1 MSEVNK
7 ESFDTTIAI
16 GELGTQFFHFNGTS
30 KKYEYALPLIDG
42 GGGEYGGDTETSEAP
57 EMDLSYTPKI
67 SGRTT
72 LNDIELT
79 SNYTADRYKK
89 WLEIVSNVDI
99 HNYLELFSDGSAV
112 SYSGTGGMPTITRG
126 TPRTITETIAPQ
138 NVIWIDDVNNV
149 DQETYNE
156 LKDMLGLT
164 DTWSSNYKLP
174 FDEDTIPNKRLEFF
188 KGTNS
193 AE

>member
-16 GELGTQFFHFNGTS
+16 GELGTQFFHFNGIS

-42 GGGEYGGDTETSEAP
+42 GGGEYGGDTETYEAP
-57 EMDLSYTPKI
+57 EMDLPYTPKI

-89 WLEIVSNVDI
+89 WKEIVKVDEI
-99 HNYLELFSDGSAV
+99 GNYLEVFSDGSAV
-112 SYSGTGGMPTITRG
+112 AYSGTGGGPTITRG
-126 TPRTITETIAPQ
+126 NPRTITETIAPQ

-156 LKDMLGLT
+156 LKDMLSLT

-174 FDEDTIPNKRLEFF
+174 FDESTIPNKRLEFF
-188 KGTNS
+188 KGTD
-193 AE
+193 ATA